1 MLSYSGEDRGD
12 AFTSS
17 SPLVSVVM
25 PAFNAC
31 RYIERSIQSAARQ
44 TCRSLEIIVVNDG
57 STDDTA
63 KIVAQM
69 AVADPRIRLLTTSNN
84 GVAAARNTGIQASS
98 GRFVAFLDADDL
110 WHQTKIEKQVNALD
124 RLSAQWAAVYALHYV
139 IDPNDEIIYP
149 GRSNVARGYIYA
161 RHLTFKY
168 VGNGSTLLVRRDVAL
183 EIGGFDTSYAA
194 AGMGGC
200 EDLDFELRL
209 AAHYCIEVVPER
221 LVGYRQYPGNMSSNH
236 IQMARGALEVV
247 RRSLAA
253 NPQLPRYAARS
264 ATTATVKYAFRELK
278 QVESKYLS
286 LMPAWEIFRNDPQ
299 FMLRLAFQEGLRGIQ
314 QCLLLG
320 TKVPLSVDN
329 RRLNRSKFDEQTVP
343 SRVERPEQ
351 SARSQRHLMRLTAI
365 DVSLGSNLERAGR
378 LGKNVTKVVPR
389 AGTE

>member
-1 MLSYSGEDRGD
+1 MLSYSGEERGD
-12 AFTSS
+12 AFKSS
-17 SPLVSVVM
+17 EPLVSVVM
-25 PAFNAC
+25 PAFNASP
-31 RYIERSIQSAARQ
+31 YIARSLQSAARQ
-44 TCRSLEIIVVNDG
+44 TYQSLEIIVVNDG

-63 KIVAQM
+63 KLVEQM
-69 AVADPRIRLLTTSNN
+69 AVADSRIRLLTTSNR

-110 WHQTKIEKQVNALD
+110 WHQTKIEKQVNALNH
-124 RLSAQWAAVYALHYV
+124 LSSQWAAVYTLHYV
-139 IDPNDEIIYP
+139 IDLADEIIYP

-183 EIGGFDTSYAA
+183 EIGGFDSSYAA
-194 AGMGGC
+194 AGIEGC

-209 AAHYCIEVVPER
+209 AAHYYIEVIPER

-278 QVESKYLS
+278 RAESRFLS
-286 LMPAWEIFRNDPQ
+286 LMAAWAIFRNDPQ
-299 FMLRLAFQEGLRGIQ
+299 FILRLAFQEGLRGIQ
-314 QCLLLG
+314 RCVPLG
-320 TKVPLSVDN
+320 TKVAQSADLP
-329 RRLNRSKFDEQTVP
+329 RLNRSKFDEQTVP
-343 SRVERPEQ
+343 ARVECPEQ
-351 SARSQRHLMRLTAI
+351 NARSQRHLMRLTAI
-365 DVSLGSNLERAGR
+365 DVRLSSILESAGR
-378 LGKNVTKVVPR
+378 LG
-389 AGTE
+389 EM